1 MAKVNVGFE
10 GFQELE
16 DVLKELSNDLGEKD
30 SRRIIRLGIKK
41 ALQPVLI
48 DAKAEALKD
57 TGALA
62 ASLQIESRIPTRK
75 DRRSKYV
82 SYTDKFIGA
91 VTTASGAKL
100 AKTAFVNL
108 RSPEALKGHKEAI
121 KQVGIKSDARA
132 IAVEFGTAKMAG
144 KPFLRPALEKNS
156 SIVISELADH
166 LRTALS
172 RYRAR
177 QAKKGNKT

>member
-62 ASLQIESRIPTRK
+62 ASLQIESRIPTKK

-100 AKTAFVNL
+100 AKTSFVNL
-108 RSPEALKGHKEAI
+108 RSPEALKDRKEAI